1 MAGELS
7 IERRYLPNPKR
18 ETQAL
23 LLLLGLG
30 ATGMPVPRGQLLSKD
45 HRDMTKVTPPDEDSR

>member
-7 IERRYLPNPKR
+7 IERHYLPNPKR

-30 ATGMPVPRGQLLSKD
+30 ATGMLAPRAERQGKD
-45 HRDMTKVTPPDEDSR
+45 HRDMGKVAPPDEDS

>member
-30 ATGMPVPRGQLLSKD
+30 ATGMPALRAERPSKD
-45 HRDMTKVTPPDEDSR
+45 HRDTTKVAPPDEVS